1 MEEAE
6 LRPFEIEARE
16 YTKTFKPASIAYL
29 CKLAFMAGAR
39 LAAQRR
45 AAWVQQYGHN
55 LSHMNLSDPQIRR
68 LFLESISNPE
78 FREE

>member
-1 MEEAE
+1 MEEAKS
-6 LRPFEIEARE
+6 RPFDREARG

-39 LAAQRR
+39 LAAQRG
-45 AAWVQQYGHN
+45 AAWVQQYGPN
-55 LSHMNLSDPQIRR
+55 ISHMNLSDSQIRE

-78 FREE
+78 SHEE